1 MHTYL
6 SGSLCG
12 YLYFF
17 SFWTLESLYL
27 SILNGIQSQV
37 DQWYSSVPAG
47 QHSGFLLNI
56 DQCLCLRFPFSPHV
70 LFIWCIWLIEL
81 GFELVVEISMDTT
94 LCVVTRF
101 WPTMCVCLW
110 RIIKNI
116 QIQCK
121 NLSKDQLLIDRTT
134 EFVLRSD
141 IELVAKN
148 IQDHY
153 VNST

>member
-1 MHTYL
+1 MESKVKLINDTVASLQVSTVGFYL
-6 SGSLCG
+6 TLTNVYVFTFLFPLMFC
-12 YLYFF
+12 
-17 SFWTLESLYL
+17 SFGVY
-27 SILNGIQSQV
+27 
-37 DQWYSSVPAG
+37 D
-47 QHSGFLLNI
+47 
-56 DQCLCLRFPFSPHV
+56 
-70 LFIWCIWLIEL
+70 LIEL

-134 EFVLRSD
+134 KFVLRSD